1 MMRQLAIMAYTGRPD
16 AVHGVSVAIERFRA
30 EGIDVIISPSMAQ
43 ALRAEISAKCMVREP
58 DEFRK
63 LADMVMTFGGDGTL
77 LAAARTMMGTDVPI
91 MGVNVGKLGFLAE
104 FAMSELED
112 AIQRVLSGAYRIVD
126 RTTLEVRFGAVSSFA
141 LNEVLVERSSKA
153 KMIAVKAW
161 VDDHHVA
168 DYRADGV
175 IVATPTGSTAYS
187 LAAGGPIIAP
197 STSSLCITPIA
208 PHTLTLRP
216 LIIDDSSEIRLQLL
230 SDAAPGQVV
239 ADGQI
244 LGVIGPDQTIHVRKS
259 SHLVKLVKRVD
270 STYYDLL
277 RQKLLWSVDPA
288 TK

>member
-1 MMRQLAIMAYTGRPD
+1 MRRIAIIGYLARPD
-16 AVHGVSVAIERFRA
+16 AVGGVGRAIERLTSAGIEVILGQEAA
-30 EGIDVIISPSMAQ
+30 ERLD
-43 ALRAEISAKCMVREP
+43 AELVSRCSVRSQDDFE
-58 DEFRK
+58 K

-77 LAAARTMMGTDVPI
+77 LAAARLLMGADVPI

-104 FAMSELED
+104 FSMAELDE
-112 AIQRVLSGAYRIVD
+112 AIDSVMAGSYRVVD
-126 RTTLEVRFGAVSSFA
+126 RTTIEVELKGVRTTA
-141 LNEVLVERSSKA
+141 LNEILLERSSKA
-153 KMIAVKAW
+153 KMISVRTW

-216 LIIDDSSEIRLQLL
+216 LIIDDTSEVRMHLL
-230 SDAAPGQVV
+230 SDAAQGQVV
-239 ADGQI
+239 ADGRI
-244 LGVIGPDQTIHVRKS
+244 LGTVSSGEPITIRKGP
-259 SHLVKLVKRVD
+259 HLVKLVKRIG

-277 RQKLLWSVDPA
+277 RQKLLWA
-288 TK
+288 TDATSK

>member
-1 MMRQLAIMAYTGRPD
+1 MMRHIAIMAYAGRPD
-16 AVHGVSVAIERFRA
+16 AIRGVSVAIERLVSQGV
-30 EGIDVIISPSMAQ
+30 EIIISPSIAGVLRPELV
-43 ALRAEISAKCMVREP
+43 ALSKVREV

-63 LADMVMTFGGDGTL
+63 LADMVITFGGDGTL
-77 LAAARTMMGTDVPI
+77 LSAARTMMGTDVPI

-104 FAMSELED
+104 FAMSELDD
-112 AIQRVLSGAYRIVD
+112 ALDRVISGSYRIVD
-126 RTTLEVRFGAVSSFA
+126 RTTLEVSFGDVTTFA

-153 KMIAVKAW
+153 KMISVKAW

-197 STSSLCITPIA
+197 STNSLCITPIA

-216 LIIDDSSEIRLQLL
+216 LIIDDSSEIRLELL
-230 SDAAPGQVV
+230 SEAAPGQVV

-244 LGVIGPDQTIHVRKS
+244 LGTVTEHQPVRIRKS
-259 SHLVKLVKRVD
+259 SHLVKLVKRVE

-277 RQKLLWSVDPA
+277 RQKLLWSVDPT

>member
-1 MMRQLAIMAYTGRPD
+1 MMRHIAIMAYAARPD
-16 AVHGVSVAIERFRA
+16 AIWGVSVAIERFA
-30 EGIDVIISPSMAQ
+30 NEGIEVIISPSVADVVSPQ
-43 ALRAEISAKCMVREP
+43 LAAKCRVCDV

-63 LADMVMTFGGDGTL
+63 LADMVITFGGDGTL
-77 LAAARTMMGTDVPI
+77 LSAARTMMGTDVPI

-104 FAMSELED
+104 FSMAELDD
-112 AIQRVLSGAYRIVD
+112 AIDRVVSGAYRIVD
-126 RTTLEVRFGAVSSFA
+126 RTTLEVSFGDETSFA

-153 KMIAVKAW
+153 KMIAVRAW

-197 STSSLCITPIA
+197 STNSLCITPIA

-216 LIIDDSSEIRLQLL
+216 LIIDDSSEIRLELY
-230 SDAAPGQVV
+230 SEGAPGQVV

-244 LGVIGPDQTIHVRKS
+244 LGSIAGHEPITVRKS

>member
-16 AVHGVSVAIERFRA
+16 AVRGVSVAIERFRA

-43 ALRAEISAKCMVREP
+43 ALSAEISAKCMVREP

-104 FAMSELED
+104 FAMSELDD

-126 RTTLEVRFGAVSSFA
+126 RTTLEVTFGTVSSFA

-259 SHLVKLVKRVD
+259 SHRVKLVKRVD